1 MGASAILRQLSAL
14 GLGLALWSLLQVPAL
29 WTLLLAYALGVWIA
43 GALRFGEA
51 LASMPRGARAL
62 ILGALL
68 LPGGLG
74 LWRAGPAIATQEG
87 LSGLW
92 PGLRDR
98 LRLEALPAIA
108 PAFVSGAEAQT
119 FYVRA
124 DASEGE
130 PVRLQLGPRA
140 KPLVAEALGAG
151 LFRVDYDPR
160 KDGPPY
166 PPNGT
171 LSATVWVG
179 ERAARRELHAA
190 TPLAHPRWF
199 ARAPNG
205 QLAATVSSESD
216 ELVIV
221 SARGLERRVPVGDA
235 PSDCVFL
242 DDARIAVSHD
252 ADARVWVIDAGSGER
267 VRQLN
272 GGDRQGRLA
281 LAPDGTRLVLARG
294 GLAPE
299 LVVLDPDSGE
309 VVQKVPLPA
318 AADWIAF
325 GPDGDT
331 LLVATR
337 ADARLLRLRAR
348 DGALRS
354 DAALA
359 LGRPAVAL
367 ARARDGRSVL
377 LATTDHRASGAH
389 LGNHFVQD
397 QLLLVDVA
405 TLSVVRTWMTAQRSP
420 RQSKPGD
427 VDRGLSPLGLAP
439 AADGSWLIAF
449 AGSEELG
456 RVSAGGLSFDR
467 PGPEELREGAA
478 TPQMGGAPTA
488 SPPGR
493 EGRVPFP
500 IENMGGAPT
509 ASPAGRE
516 GRVPFPDVGL
526 YAPHGVVEL
535 ADGSIVVSSPASG
548 ALALWPRA
556 GPARVLRLAPDDGY
570 LRAHD
575 REALAQRLGERGF
588 YEGTRAGISCQSCHL
603 HADSDLS
610 AHNLGDRRLLP
621 TLSVRGLAGTA
632 PYLRDGSYPE
642 LGDLDHVAQ
651 LLYRGYLRHAP
662 ARKQTLQA
670 YLAALPR
677 ARPARPA
684 GARDLAAE
692 RRGVDA
698 FVAAR
703 CPTCHAFPAFTQL
716 SAQRPA
722 ALFPDQ
728 HGHEGYEL
736 LDVPSLLSSSA
747 SPPYLSDG
755 RARTLAAVLGEHN
768 RSNRHGDSARLSP
781 AQRGDLVRWLEG
793 L

>member
-1 MGASAILRQLSAL
+1 MSAPAIWRQLSAL
-14 GLGLALWSLLQVPAL
+14 GLGLALWSLLQIPAL

-51 LASMPRGARAL
+51 LASMPRGPRAL

-68 LPGGLG
+68 LPGGAG
-74 LWRAGPAIATQEG
+74 LWRAGPALATQEG
-87 LSGLW
+87 LSGVW

-108 PAFVSGAEAQT
+108 PPLVSGAQAQT
-119 FYVRA
+119 FYVHA

-130 PVRLQLGPRA
+130 QVRVQLGPRA
-140 KPLVAEALGAG
+140 KPLVAQALGAG

-160 KDGPPY
+160 KDGPPS

-171 LSATVWVG
+171 LRATLWVG
-179 ERAARRELHAA
+179 ARATQRELHAA

-199 ARAPNG
+199 ARSPNR

-242 DDARIAVSHD
+242 DDAQIAVSHEGG
-252 ADARVWVIDAGSGER
+252 AQVWVIDAGSGQR
-267 VRQLN
+267 LRQLN

-281 LAPDGTRLVLARG
+281 LAPDGARLVLARG
-294 GLAPE
+294 GNAPE
-299 LVVLDPDSGE
+299 LVVLDVRSGSA
-309 VVQKVPLPA
+309 VQKLPLKA
-318 AADWIAF
+318 AADWLAF

-337 ADARLLRLRAR
+337 ADAKLLRLRAR
-348 DGALRS
+348 AGVWGSDG
-354 DAALA
+354 ALA
-359 LGRPAVAL
+359 LGRPAVAM
-367 ARARDGRSVL
+367 ARSIDGKSVL
-377 LATTDHRASGAH
+377 LATTDHRAGGAH

-405 TLSVVRTWMTAQRSP
+405 ALAVTRTWMTAQRSP

-427 VDRGLSPLGLAP
+427 VDRGLSPLGIAP

-456 RVSAGGLSFDR
+456 RVSAGGVSFDR
-467 PGPEELREGAA
+467 PN
-478 TPQMGGAPTA
+478 GG
-488 SPPGR
+488 G
-493 EGRVPFP
+493 VPFP
-500 IENMGGAPT
+500 ELN
-509 ASPAGRE
+509 
-516 GRVPFPDVGL
+516 L

-535 ADGSIVVSSPASG
+535 ADGSVVVSSPASG
-548 ALALWPRA
+548 ALALLPRA
-556 GPARVLRLAPDDGY
+556 GAPRVLRLAPDDGY

-603 HADSDLS
+603 HGDSDLS

-621 TLSVRGLAGTA
+621 TLSVRGLLGTA

-651 LLYRGYLRHAP
+651 LLYRGYLRYAP

-670 YLAALPR
+670 FLAALPR
-677 ARPARPA
+677 ARPARDH
-684 GARDLAAE
+684 GASARELAAD
-692 RRGVDA
+692 RRGVGA

-716 SAQRPA
+716 SAQRPS

-728 HGHEGYEL
+728 RGGSGYEL
-736 LDVPSLLSSSA
+736 LDVPSLLSSAA

-755 RARTLAAVLGEHN
+755 RARTLAAVLVEHN
-768 RSNRHGDSARLSP
+768 RSNRHGDSARLS
-781 AQRGDLVRWLEG
+781 ATQRGDLVRWLEG

>member
-1 MGASAILRQLSAL
+1 MSGPGVLRQLSAL

-29 WTLLLAYALGVWIA
+29 WTLLLAYVFGVWIA

-51 LASMPRGARAL
+51 LAGVPRAARAV

-68 LPGGLG
+68 LPGGIG
-74 LWRAGPAIATQEG
+74 LWRAGPALATNEG

-98 LRLEALPAIA
+98 LRVEALPAIA
-108 PAFVSGAEAQT
+108 PPLVSGAEAQT
-119 FYVRA
+119 LYVHARA
-124 DASEGE
+124 SGGE
-130 PVRLQLGPRA
+130 RVRVQLGPRS
-140 KPLVAEALGAG
+140 KPIAAEALGEG

-160 KDGPPY
+160 RHGPLSPA
-166 PPNGT
+166 NGA

-179 ERAARRELHAA
+179 EQSTRRELRAV
-190 TPLAHPRWF
+190 TPLAHPRWL
-199 ARAPNG
+199 ARSPDG
-205 QLAATVSSESD
+205 RLAATVSSESD

-242 DDARIAVSHD
+242 DDGQIAVSHD
-252 ADARVWVIDAGSGER
+252 ADEKLWVIDARSGAL

-272 GGDRQGRLA
+272 GGQRQGRLT
-281 LAPDGTRLVLARG
+281 LAPDGTRLALARS

-299 LVVLDPDSGE
+299 LVVLDVATGTI
-309 VVQKVPLPA
+309 VQKLSLPA
-318 AADWIAF
+318 AADWLAF
-325 GPDGDT
+325 GPDAST

-337 ADARLLRLRAR
+337 ADARLLRLHAHDGVLRIA
-348 DGALRS
+348 GALS
-354 DAALA
+354 
-359 LGRPAVAL
+359 LGRPVVTL
-367 ARARDGRSVL
+367 ARSRDGSSLL
-377 LATTDHRASGAH
+377 LATTDHRATGAH

-397 QLLLVDVA
+397 QLLLVDTD
-405 TLSVVRTWMTAQRSP
+405 TLSVTRTWMTAQRSP

-427 VDRGLSPLGLAP
+427 VDRGLSPLGIAP

-456 RVSAGGLSFDR
+456 RVSARGVSFDDAVDAKLDAK
-467 PGPEELREGAA
+467 EAL
-478 TPQMGGAPTA
+478 
-488 SPPGR
+488 R

-500 IENMGGAPT
+500 IL
-509 ASPAGRE
+509 S
-516 GRVPFPDVGL
+516 DLGL

-535 ADGSIVVSSPASG
+535 ADGSVVVSSPASG
-548 ALALWPRA
+548 ALGLLPRA
-556 GPARVLRLAPDDGY
+556 GTPRVLRLAPSDAY

-603 HADSDLS
+603 HADSDFA

-621 TLSVRGLAGTA
+621 TLSVRGLLGTA
-632 PYLRDGSYPE
+632 PFLRDGSYPE

-651 LLYRGYLRHAP
+651 LLYRGYLRYAP

-677 ARPARPA
+677 LRPARGA
-684 GARDLAAE
+684 GRDERERDLTAD
-692 RRGVDA
+692 RRGVQA

-703 CPTCHAFPAFTQL
+703 CTTCHAFPAFSQL
-716 SAQRPA
+716 GAHRPA

-728 HGHEGYEL
+728 HDSSGYEL
-736 LDVPSLLSSSA
+736 IDVPSLLSSA
-747 SPPYLSDG
+747 QSPPYLSDG
-755 RARTLAAVLGEHN
+755 RARTLASLLGEHN
-768 RSNRHGDSARLSP
+768 RSNRHGDSARLS
-781 AQRGDLVRWLEG
+781 AGQRRDLVRWLEG